1 MDQGSLPETFRS
13 PPAEYGPAPLL
24 VFNDEHEGVAGEARI
39 TEALEGHER
48 VGYGGVFLHPRPG
61 LMTEYLSTR
70 WFELVRHAVSECGR
84 LGLIPYLY
92 DENSYPS
99 GFAGGHVPARVP
111 EARSRYVGA
120 VFGEGPDG
128 VPEGRLSLYTWED
141 GRPGERIEASEIEAG
156 RSWVAFVMRSMQPL
170 SWHGET
176 VYPSL
181 LDPRTAETFLETT
194 YEAYARELGELW
206 EDVPAVFTDEPHLPA
221 EGHGPWSPGLHI
233 TPYLLGQFRQRNGYD
248 LRDHLASVFYDMGD
262 YRRVRFDLYDL
273 MHELWVENWA
283 LPMEGWCEGRGVALT
298 GHYLEHDWPC
308 PYATP
313 GHVHMLAHMHWP
325 GTDMLETFL
334 LAGHDFHDIQNFHP
348 TVDGREPHGL
358 MYLRQAHSVAN

>member
-1 MDQGSLPETFRS
+1 MDQGTLPETFRS

-48 VGYGGVFLHPRPG
+48 VGYSGVFLHPRPG

-120 VFGEGPDG
+120 AFGEGPEG
-128 VPEGRLSLYTWED
+128 VPEDRISLYTWED
-141 GRPGERIEASEIEAG
+141 GRLGERVAASEIEAG
-156 RSWVAFVMRSMQPL
+156 RGWVAFVMRSMQPL

-181 LDPRTAETFLETT
+181 LDPRAAETFLETT

-206 EDVPAVFTDEPHLPA
+206 GAVPAVFTDEPHLPA
-221 EGHGPWSPGLHI
+221 EGHGPWSPGLHVT
-233 TPYLLGQFRQRNGYD
+233 TP
-248 LRDHLASVFYDMGD
+248 AP
-262 YRRVRFDLYDL
+262 RR
-273 MHELWVENWA
+273 
-283 LPMEGWCEGRGVALT
+283 GRSSST
-298 GHYLEHDWPC
+298 
-308 PYATP
+308 
-313 GHVHMLAHMHWP
+313 
-325 GTDMLETFL
+325 
-334 LAGHDFHDIQNFHP
+334 
-348 TVDGREPHGL
+348 R
-358 MYLRQAHSVAN
+358 R